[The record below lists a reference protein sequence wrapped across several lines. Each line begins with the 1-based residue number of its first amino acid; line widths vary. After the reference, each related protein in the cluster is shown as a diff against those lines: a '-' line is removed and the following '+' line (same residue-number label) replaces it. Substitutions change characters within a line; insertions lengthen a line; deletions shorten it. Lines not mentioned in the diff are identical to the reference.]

1 MILDLNSRLAILT
14 HSAVVAAAASDCCR
28 PDIGVGDVEGGVD
41 VDDDWH
47 KIVFVLIQNLTNL
60 QRRISLLA
68 LLLLL
73 LLPRRRSTMEDGV
86 AGAAAAVDVGVVLLL
101 STF

>member
-1 MILDLNSRLAILT
+1 MILELNSRLVILT
-14 HSAVVAAAASDCCR
+14 HSVVAGDCCR
-28 PDIGVGDVEGGVD
+28 PDIGVGDGEGDVD
-41 VDDDWH
+41 AVDDDFH

-60 QRRISLLA
+60 QHLES

-73 LLPRRRSTMEDGV
+73 LLPRRRSTREDDV
-86 AGAAAAVDVGVVLLL
+86 AGAAAAVDVEVVLL